1 MPGASRALP
10 KEALRAERSRS
21 GKKDPRLVPAEA
33 GVEDFS
39 EIPEFPEDFPEDF
52 PELPDFARFAEAA
65 SFGEAWEV
73 GLAAE

>member
-39 EIPEFPEDFPEDF
+39 EIPEFPELPGF

-65 SFGEAWEV
+65 SCGEAWEV